1 MSIETLEIK
10 EPGLLTTVQDLGR
23 YGYQRFGVP
32 VSGAMDTFSLKTGNL
47 LLGNDE
53 GAAGLEMTVLGPRVR
68 FLAETWIAIT
78 GANLSPALDGEPI
91 PRWTAVKVPADCDLS
106 FQGASDGMRSYLA
119 VAGGIDVPVI
129 MGSRSTY
136 VKAALGGLEGRALK
150 AGDVL
155 RVLEPGFE
163 PVERGLPEHLSAPVY
178 GHNHEIRVVLGPQDR
193 AFTADGTKTF
203 LGSVY
208 TVSIQSDR
216 MGYRLEGPAIE
227 SADGPDIVSDGI
239 PFGAVQIP
247 GNGRPIILL
256 ADRGTT
262 GGYAKIAT
270 VVSSDLGRLSQAMP
284 GDTITFKNVTVEES
298 HRLLREQ
305 VEVLSSIHGKQPDLN
320 DAGDESAAL
329 MDDGTVEVR
338 TEEGDSIAFPKVTDG
353 PGSGRGRQVRARVD
367 GQDYE
372 FEVE

>member
-47 LLGNDE
+47 LVGNDE

-155 RVLEPGFE
+155 RVLEPGVE

-193 AFTADGTKTF
+193 AFTADGTATF
-203 LGSVY
+203 LGSEY

-216 MGYRLEGPAIE
+216 MGYRLEGPTIE

-247 GNGRPIILL
+247 GDGRPIILL

-329 MDDGTVEVR
+329 MDDGAVEVR

-372 FEVE
+372 FEVD

>member
-1 MSIETLEIK
+1 
-10 EPGLLTTVQDLGR
+10 
-23 YGYQRFGVP
+23 
-32 VSGAMDTFSLKTGNL
+32 
-47 LLGNDE
+47 GNDE

-247 GNGRPIILL
+247 GDGRPIILL

>member
-247 GNGRPIILL
+247 GDGRPIILL

-372 FEVE
+372 FEVD